1 MSLPLIGVFPLS
13 KSSGG
18 LNSGDV
24 FYRIT
29 DNTTLLDRAKED
41 IKQSNLTQCD
51 FNPSHLII
59 VTWVNYFY
67 GSSIMSVSIK
77 QLIISQSII
86 MLIIG

>member
-1 MSLPLIGVFPLS
+1 MFIAITPLAKFVGS
-13 KSSGG
+13 TH
-18 LNSGDV
+18 SGDV

-29 DNTTLLDRAKED
+29 DNTTLLDRAKND

-59 VTWVNYFY
+59 VTWENYFV
-67 GSSIMSVSIK
+67 GSSLMAVSIK
-77 QLIISQSII
+77 EHIFSKFII